1 MKRFLPSVVVLSLLA
16 LLAAV
21 SGTAAAQTI
30 TLATHYPPENIKVL
44 EPCFKQYQEET
55 GVKVIHQQIPYG
67 DYLQTILTAR
77 LGGQSPDIYHV
88 YSIWAAQLVDNG
100 LLATPPDDIL
110 SFVNDGYVPS
120 TVDAVTINNQVW
132 GVPTEVANYLL
143 VYNKKI
149 FQAAGIEAPPKTWDE
164 LMKDAAA
171 TTKRDAQGRAT
182 QIGYADYYPSVA
194 GVVHR
199 YLTHLYSKGMDLF
212 NDDFT
217 ETNLNSPEALAS
229 LQEMVDLFKA
239 GSADLNVD
247 SDAFK
252 SGDVAMTVQAS
263 WQEGTFREV
272 FGDDFE
278 NTVGV
283 SQIPMGPN
291 WKSLQYAFFFGVA
304 ANSKMQ
310 DESWAFIKWL
320 NSQESAQQEGG
331 PSCMGQML
339 VGLGALTANNA
350 DINASQDQLGDFF
363 TAPFAD
369 ALSRSVTEPNVIQ
382 ASEIETILQTYLL
395 KAYRG
400 DMAPDAALAQAD
412 QEITAILA
420 EFY

>member
-1 MKRFLPSVVVLSLLA
+1 MIKRGSLFLLLGIF
-16 LLAAV
+16 AA
-21 SGTAAAQTI
+21 SFSIAAAQTI

-55 GVKVIHQQIPYG
+55 GVKVVHQQIPYG